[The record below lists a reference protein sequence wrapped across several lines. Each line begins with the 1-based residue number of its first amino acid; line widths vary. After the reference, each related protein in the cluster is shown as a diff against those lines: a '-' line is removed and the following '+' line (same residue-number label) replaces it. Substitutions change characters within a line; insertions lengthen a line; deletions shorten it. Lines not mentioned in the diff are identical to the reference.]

1 MCLGRG
7 GGRDVRSGVV
17 NAQLGTAVARTDA
30 ARIYDCTIRHV
41 RRDPVRND
49 FTYRTIMWLVDLDRI
64 PRLPLLLRPLAEF
77 RSADHAGDPCVSLR
91 RNVEA
96 YLAQEGIDLRGGR
109 ILMLTAA
116 RSLGHVFNPLTVYW
130 CHDEG
135 GRLVCIV
142 AEVHNTYGGRHR
154 YLLRHDQAAARET
167 RTAQPAH
174 VDTEKDFYVSPFY
187 PVTGR
192 YRMSLPEPGDD
203 LALSIRY
210 DPPGAAPFSAVLRG
224 HGAPVTIGGI
234 VRHAL
239 RQPSPTLLAAARIRA
254 QGIKLYLRGLP
265 VVPRESATVAPTANP
280 ANPVNSATPTAQ
292 ANPAH
297 PANPVAPRLATLF
310 RQLTHTADLPIG
322 LRAWDGSEAGPEGL
336 PRLVLASPRALRRV
350 LWAPNE
356 LGLAQ
361 AYVTGE
367 LDVEGDVAE
376 GIRRLW
382 ASVDPTARPP
392 RVLTP
397 RHLASLG
404 AAAFRFGALGPRP
417 AAPAS
422 QVRVHGVTH
431 SPARDRAV
439 IAHHYDLSND
449 FYALLLDESMAYSSA
464 YWREAG
470 PDADPQPTL
479 ADAQRAKLDLICRKL
494 RLAPGMR
501 LLDVGCGWGGLLMH
515 AAEHYGVEVLGL
527 TLSRQQASYINAE
540 LARRGLGKRAS
551 VRIQHFREFSQPG
564 AFDVAASIEM
574 GEHVG
579 AEAYPVY
586 TRMLQTSVKAG
597 GRVLIQQM
605 SRASTAAPGGG
616 PFIESFIAP
625 DMHMRPVAETVAQW
639 EAAGFAV
646 LGTESLREDYV
657 LTIRAWRENLEQA
670 WQKAVDV
677 VGEETA
683 RVWRLYL
690 AGGQVAF
697 EQGRM
702 GVEQI
707 LAVRGGRVGD

>member
-1 MCLGRG
+1 MNPR
-7 GGRDVRSGVV
+7 
-17 NAQLGTAVARTDA
+17 AGTIVARA
-30 ARIYDCTIRHV
+30 NEARIYDCTVRHV
-41 RRDPVRND
+41 RREPVRND
-49 FTYRTIMWLVDLDRI
+49 FSYRTVMWLVDLDRI
-64 PRLPLLLRPLAEF
+64 PRLPPLLRPLAEF
-77 RSADHAGDPCVSLR
+77 RSADHAGDPRMSLR

-96 YLAQEGIDLRGGR
+96 YLAQEGIKLRGGR
-109 ILMLTAA
+109 IVMLAAA

-154 YLLRHDQAAARET
+154 YLLRPDQATTQAE
-167 RTAQPAH
+167 
-174 VDTEKDFYVSPFY
+174 TEKAFYVSPFY
-187 PVTGR
+187 PVAGR

-210 DPPGAAPFSAVLRG
+210 DLPGAAPFSAVLRG
-224 HGAPVTIGGI
+224 HGGPATIGS
-234 VRHAL
+234 VLRHAL

-254 QGIKLYLRGLP
+254 QGIKLYLKGLP
-265 VVPRESATVAPTANP
+265 VVPRASATAAPAVTP
-280 ANPVNSATPTAQ
+280 ANSTAPATSAR
-292 ANPAH
+292 PAH
-297 PANPVAPRLATLF
+297 PVAARLAKLF
-310 RQLTHTADLPIG
+310 RQLTQSADLPIG

-350 LWAPNE
+350 VWAPNE

-361 AYVTGE
+361 AYATGE
-367 LDVEGDVAE
+367 LDVEGDLAY
-376 GIRRLW
+376 GFRRVW
-382 ASVDPTARPP
+382 ASVDPDTRPP

-397 RHLASLG
+397 RNLASLG
-404 AAAFRFGALGPRP
+404 AAALRFRALGPRP
-417 AAPAS
+417 AAPAA
-422 QVRVHGVTH
+422 QIRVHGATH
-431 SPARDRAV
+431 SLARDRAV

-464 YWREAG
+464 YWRAT
-470 PDADPQPTL
+470 DPGGTFTL

-494 RLAPGMR
+494 QLAPGMR

-515 AAEHYGVEVLGL
+515 AAEHYGVEALGL

-540 LARRGLGKRAS
+540 LARRGLGERAS
-551 VRIQHFREFSQPG
+551 VRVQHFREFSQPG
-564 AFDVAASIEM
+564 AFDAAASIEM

-586 TRMLQTSVKAG
+586 TRMLHTSVKPG
-597 GRVLIQQM
+597 GRVVIQQM

-625 DMHMRPVAETVAQW
+625 DMHMRPIAETVAQW
-639 EAAGFAV
+639 EAAGFEV

-657 LTIRAWRENLEQA
+657 RTIHAWREKLEQA
-670 WQKAVDV
+670 WPDAVGL

-697 EQGRM
+697 EEGRM

-707 LAVRGGRVGD
+707 LAIRSCRVGD